1 MEKIKEELMY
11 WWLYIDNHCQR
22 AIRIPHAILV
32 SSHKDIARLNGE
44 DPQRKM
50 KDITES
56 IMNKEVSFTLEGY
69 FLLDCRRLA
78 SKGLTGLLNQ
88 LRTTCQTLRE
98 TADID
103 LHCNILKA
111 ICVEEFDDETVACK
125 FSDIVD
131 MIKSEQLLPQIP
143 SRLILLLSTLS
154 DKGHILLLQNHTDVN
169 KSWVILKPSVLLTK
183 VNGSIFAPEN
193 LKIRSRVA
201 ISVLVLLH

>member
-1 MEKIKEELMY
+1 MITTAKEQYVYPMPYLSVVIKIL
-11 WWLYIDNHCQR
+11 Q
-22 AIRIPHAILV
+22 
-32 SSHKDIARLNGE
+32 RLNGE

-131 MIKSEQLLPQIP
+131 MIKSDSYYHKSHLGSFCCSQHSVIKVTYYYFK
-143 SRLILLLSTLS
+143 ITLM
-154 DKGHILLLQNHTDVN
+154 
-169 KSWVILKPSVLLTK
+169 
-183 VNGSIFAPEN
+183 
-193 LKIRSRVA
+193 
-201 ISVLVLLH
+201 